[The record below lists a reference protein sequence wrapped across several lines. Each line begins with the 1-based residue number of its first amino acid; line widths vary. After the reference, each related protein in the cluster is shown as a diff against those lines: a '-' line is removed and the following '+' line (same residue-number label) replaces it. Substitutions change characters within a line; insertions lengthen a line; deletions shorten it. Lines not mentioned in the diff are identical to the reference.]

1 MAENRLTEVQK
12 QSFKDLYL
20 TQINMSHN
28 AIEKFEAGAFENCVN
43 MTYLDLSYNSISS
56 FARGTFDELSYA
68 TDFLL
73 SFNLL
78 TNMSAVNTQ
87 HPKTKKNIFYTQSHA
102 HPDIIN

>member
-1 MAENRLTEVQK
+1 
-12 QSFKDLYL
+12 
-20 TQINMSHN
+20 MSHN

-87 HPKTKKNIFYTQSHA
+87 HPPKNVLHSIIHA
-102 HPDIIN
+102 HHHH